1 MGVNLQTKMLKSLT
15 FNLPVL
21 NLSPFLVTD
30 NISRTEVFFIS
41 LFDQTKLLH
50 VIFTY
55 LFKYKNKC
63 ILTFLQHRMRFNKTE
78 LAFLARQD
86 SSHFDKDGLLYFKQ
100 KSEKL
105 LKKGECM

>member
-1 MGVNLQTKMLKSLT
+1 MGVNLQTKMLKSHT

-50 VIFTY
+50 VIFY
-55 LFKYKNKC
+55 LF
-63 ILTFLQHRMRFNKTE
+63 I
-78 LAFLARQD
+78 
-86 SSHFDKDGLLYFKQ
+86 
-100 KSEKL
+100 
-105 LKKGECM
+105 

>member
-1 MGVNLQTKMLKSLT
+1 MGVNLQTKMLKSHT

-30 NISRTEVFFIS
+30 NISRTEVFLSVCLIKQNRYM
-41 LFDQTKLLH
+41 LFLL
-50 VIFTY
+50 IY
-55 LFKYKNKC
+55 LNIKINVF
-63 ILTFLQHRMRFNKTE
+63 LLFLQHRMRFNKTE